1 MSYLEKTFDVKVSRD
16 LCFGRATIDAST
28 QPRERDL
35 LLDVYEP
42 VGRAAGVKSPA
53 LVLAF
58 GGAFHRGSKED
69 DGFEHGGSRS
79 TAMAQYCHE
88 FARRG
93 YVCFS
98 IGYRLVQEDPDPG
111 NTIAMSDPQAIPRS
125 RVDEVRKMLG
135 LPYADNMTLWRGMEG
150 AIDDGASAL
159 RWVRD
164 NAEHF
169 GVDASRMVAGGWS
182 AGARVSM
189 HAVFAERAPAAA
201 VICLS
206 GYMDPKDMV
215 KYIAS
220 PDAPPVFI
228 TWGTRDLDYV
238 LAQGPRLATH
248 FSAVGLKHVAYEIE
262 GANHFYPSSTPLTAP
277 DGTAVSLEDAIARF
291 LVEQLRLEC

>member
-1 MSYLEKTFDVKVSRD
+1 MSYLDKRYEVKLTRD
-16 LCFGRATIDAST
+16 LCFGRAVVNATGDR
-28 QPRERDL
+28 RERDL

-42 VGRAAGVKSPA
+42 IGRPAGTQSPA

-111 NTIAMSDPQAIPRS
+111 STVSMSDPEAIPRS
-125 RVDEVRKMLG
+125 RVDAVRDMLG

-150 AIDDGASAL
+150 AIDDGATAL
-159 RWVRD
+159 RWVQA
-164 NAEHF
+164 NAGRF
-169 GVDASRMVAGGWS
+169 GIDTSRVAAGGWS
-182 AGARVSM
+182 AGARVMM

-201 VICLS
+201 VICIS
-206 GYMDPKDMV
+206 GYMDRHDMAR
-215 KYIAS
+215 YI
-220 PDAPPVFI
+220 PDADNVPVFF
-228 TWGTRDLDYV
+228 TWGTSDLDYV
-238 LAQGPRLATH
+238 LEAGPRFREH
-248 FSAVGLKHVAYEIE
+248 FSRIGLKHAGYEIA
-262 GANHFYPSSTPLTAP
+262 GANHFYPSTTPLPTGGG
-277 DGTAVSLEDAIARF
+277 GTIELEEAMARF
-291 LVEQLRLEC
+291 LVEQLRLNC

>member
-1 MSYLEKTFDVKVSRD
+1 MRYIDKTFDVKLGRD
-16 LCFGRATIDAST
+16 LCFGRAGIHATT
-28 QPRERDL
+28 HTRQRDL

-42 VGRAAGVKSPA
+42 VGRPAGTLSPA

-111 NTIAMSDPQAIPRS
+111 NTVAMSDPEAIPRS
-125 RVDEVRKMLG
+125 RVDEVRAMLG
-135 LPYADNMTLWRGMEG
+135 LPYADNLTLWRGMEG
-150 AIDDGASAL
+150 AIDDGATAL

-164 NAEHF
+164 NADRF
-169 GVDASRMVAGGWS
+169 GIDASRVVAGGWS
-182 AGARVSM
+182 AGARVAM

-201 VICLS
+201 VICIS
-206 GYMDPKDMV
+206 GYMDPLDMA
-215 KYIAS
+215 KAIPGAQ
-220 PDAPPVFI
+220 AAPVFL
-228 TWGTRDLDYV
+228 TWGSKDLDYV
-238 LAQGPRLATH
+238 LAQGPRFREH
-248 FSAVGLKHVAYEIE
+248 FSAIGLKHAAHEIP
-262 GANHFYPSSTPLTAP
+262 GANHFYPSTTPLQ
-277 DGTAVSLEDAIARF
+277 DGQGGTISLEDAIARF
-291 LVEQLRLEC
+291 LAEQLQLDS